1 VKSSRLEPVEDRD
14 KWWNSPERLRSFER
28 SQERKASESR
38 SNRFA
43 PLIVFVVGVLG
54 LVAFVYFIFL
64 VLVPVLGS
72 VFAFLSEFFSFN
84 DSPAI
89 DTGICDERTMTG
101 DC

>member
-1 VKSSRLEPVEDRD
+1 MKSSRLKPVEDRD

-28 SQERKASESR
+28 SQERKANESR

-72 VFAFLSEFFSFN
+72 VLAFLSELFSFN

>member
-1 VKSSRLEPVEDRD
+1 MEDRD

-28 SQERKASESR
+28 SQERKANESR
-38 SNRFA
+38 SIKLA
-43 PLIVFVVGVLG
+43 PLIVFVFGVLG

-72 VFAFLSEFFSFN
+72 ALTFLSEFFNFN

-89 DTGICDERTMTG
+89 DSGICDERTMTG

>member
-1 VKSSRLEPVEDRD
+1 MKSSRLKPVEDRD
-14 KWWNSPERLRSFER
+14 KWWNSPERLRGFER
-28 SQERKASESR
+28 SQERKANESW

-43 PLIVFVVGVLG
+43 PLIVFAVGALG
-54 LVAFVYFIFL
+54 LIAFVYFIFL
-64 VLVPVLGS
+64 VLVPFLGT
-72 VFAFLSEFFSFN
+72 VFVFLSEFFSFN

>member
-1 VKSSRLEPVEDRD
+1 VEDRD

-28 SQERKASESR
+28 SQERKANESR
-38 SNRFA
+38 STRFA
-43 PLIVFVVGVLG
+43 PLIVFFVGALG

-72 VFAFLSEFFSFN
+72 VLLFLSEFFSFN
-84 DSPAI
+84 DSPTI
-89 DTGICDERTMTG
+89 DTGICDQRTMTG

>member
-1 VKSSRLEPVEDRD
+1 MKSSRLKPVEGRD

-28 SQERKASESR
+28 SQERKANESR
-38 SNRFA
+38 SNRLA
-43 PLIVFVVGVLG
+43 PLIVFVVAVLG
-54 LVAFVYFIFL
+54 LVAFIYFIFL

-72 VFAFLSEFFSFN
+72 VLTFLSELFSFN